1 MRIQWQS
8 LLPPWRHKIT
18 KLITVLRELPGGDG
32 TRDAVYLLLDDTK
45 QWAVSD
51 LEMQI
56 HRAESKSTLEQ
67 CRCELLDALYPETK
81 NLMIRHAISLL
92 ERQRW

>member
-1 MRIQWQS
+1 
-8 LLPPWRHKIT
+8 
-18 KLITVLRELPGGDG
+18 VLRELPEGDG
-32 TRDAVYLLLDDTK
+32 ARDAVYLLLDDTK
-45 QWAVSD
+45 QWAASD
-51 LEMQI
+51 LKMQI

-81 NLMIRHAISLL
+81 NLMVRHAISVL